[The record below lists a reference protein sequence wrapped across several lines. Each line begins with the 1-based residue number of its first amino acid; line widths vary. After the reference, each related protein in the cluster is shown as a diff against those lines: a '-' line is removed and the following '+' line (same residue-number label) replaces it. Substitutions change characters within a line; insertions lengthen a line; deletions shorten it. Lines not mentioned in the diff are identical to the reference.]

1 MFSEKLKLLQ
11 FGMTDEE
18 RVLMEK
24 RKAVSEEIKAK
35 KLAILHTSKTK
46 GWEILMKYFDARVDE
61 LKSRLVR
68 KDDKE
73 ARAEIKA
80 VMGLKNF
87 ISQQTLEL

>member
-1 MFSEKLKLLQ
+1 MFSEKLRLLQ

-24 RKAVSEEIKAK
+24 RKAASEEIRSK

-46 GWEILMKYFDARVDE
+46 GWEVIMKYFDVRVEE
-61 LKSRLVR
+61 LKSKLVR

-80 VMGLKNF
+80 VLGLKNF